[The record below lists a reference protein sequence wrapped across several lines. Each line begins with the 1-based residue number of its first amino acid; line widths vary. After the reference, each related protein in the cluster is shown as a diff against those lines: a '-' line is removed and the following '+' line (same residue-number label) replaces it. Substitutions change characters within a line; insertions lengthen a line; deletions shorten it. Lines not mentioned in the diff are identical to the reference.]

1 MQKNGKKRA
10 VTLKD
15 ISEATGYSIN
25 TISHALWNK
34 PDIAPATRKL
44 IRQKADEL
52 GYVGNSIAS
61 SLRSGKTKTV
71 AIIVGDISN
80 PHFAVMAKEIEETMR
95 ANGYSVFLLN
105 TDEDEEN
112 ERRCIQLAMAK
123 SVDGIIIC
131 PSQHSDAPIS
141 LLQSAGVP
149 YVLIGRHFSG
159 HQGLNCVV
167 NDDVQAGYLA
177 AKHMLEKGHR
187 HILFL
192 NGPAY
197 ISSAKE
203 RLEGVIK
210 AYRELGLS
218 PEELL
223 IHAHCSALRGGA
235 REPLIQNLEQYPQ
248 ITAVLG
254 FSDLLA
260 WEVLNELSA
269 MGISV
274 PGQIGVAGFD
284 NLQSRLILPLSL
296 TSVSASKITMAR
308 TAAEVL
314 CRHIDDPTRPPEH
327 IVLDVELIDRKSV

>member
-1 MQKNGKKRA
+1 MEKRGKKRA

-95 ANGYSVFLLN
+95 TNGYSVFLLN

-112 ERRCIQLAMAK
+112 ERQCILLAMAK

-131 PSQHSDAPIS
+131 PSQHSFAPIE

-149 YVLIGRHFSG
+149 FVLIGRHFV
-159 HQGLNCVV
+159 HQQGISSVV

-177 AKHMLEKGHR
+177 AKHILERGHR
-187 HILFL
+187 NVLFL

-197 ISSAKE
+197 ISSSSE
-203 RLEGVIK
+203 RLEGVCK
-210 AYRELGLS
+210 AYREAGVS
-218 PEELL
+218 QKLL
-223 IHAHCSALRGGA
+223 IHTHCSALRGGT
-235 REPLIQNLEQYPQ
+235 REPLLHNLREHPE

-260 WEVLNELSA
+260 WEVLTTLQELK
-269 MGISV
+269 ISV
-274 PGQIGVAGFD
+274 PEQMGVAGFD
-284 NLQSRLILPLSL
+284 NLQSRLVLPISL

-308 TAAEVL
+308 TAAELL
-314 CRHIDDPTRPPEH
+314 CRHIDDPSLQPEQ
-327 IVLDVELIDRKSV
+327 IVLDVELIDRESV